1 MALEKLTRARVGIA
15 SLGTVIGTAS
25 TINFVGAGNTIIDQ
39 SDGLID
45 VSISGGG
52 GGGGLTEAD
61 SINKILF
68 IHYGEFPAAKKVQ
81 SPQKFAEIFTH
92 EDATVDIDSGV
103 TIDVDEDCLLLFT
116 DKTDFDMNFFA
127 DPVAGTNL
135 MRSSGNFD
143 DNIRTTFTANVV
155 LGDTHDKVGY
165 SQVPTEL
172 KDDLSTDIETGVTI
186 DVEEGAVMV
195 L

>member
-1 MALEKLTRARVGIA
+1 MALERLTRARVGISSIN
-15 SLGTVIGTAS
+15 SLVGTAH
-25 TINFVGAGNTIIDQ
+25 TIRFVGAGNTFSDRG
-39 SDGLID
+39 DGLID

-52 GGGGLTEAD
+52 GGGLTSAD

-68 IHYGEFPAAKKVQ
+68 IHYGEFPSSKSIS

-92 EDATVDIDSGV
+92 EDATIDIDNGV
-103 TIDVDEDCLLLFT
+103 TIDVDDDCLLLFT
-116 DKTDFDMNFFA
+116 DKTDFDMNFFS
-127 DPVAGTNL
+127 DPVSGTNL

-143 DNIRTTFTANVV
+143 DNIRTTFTTNVV
-155 LGDTHDKVGY
+155 LGDGYDKVGY

-186 DVEEGAVMV
+186 DVEEGAVMI